1 METYDFWTNLFT
13 AYRASPDLIKVL
25 WLLIPP
31 GFLLVLLL
39 ALLHHHNHRRPKL
52 KLHGSTLAFTVI
64 RRDDGALEIY
74 RHDGGKTDATPFLLS
89 LSEGEGGK
97 RLDYD
102 GDAGWR

>member
-1 METYDFWTNLFT
+1 METYDIWADLLATF
-13 AYRASPDLIKVL
+13 RASPDAIKAL

-39 ALLHHHNHRRPKL
+39 ALLRHHNLHHPKL

-74 RHDGGKTDATPFLLS
+74 RHDGGQTDATPFLLS
-89 LSEGEGGK
+89 LREGEGVK

-102 GDAGWR
+102 RDASWR

>member
-31 GFLLVLLL
+31 GFVLALLLVLLR
-39 ALLHHHNHRRPKL
+39 HHNRRKP
-52 KLHGSTLAFTVI
+52 HNSTLAFTVI

-74 RHDGGKTDATPFLLS
+74 RHDGGKMDATPFLLS
-89 LSEGEGGK
+89 LSEGEGAK